1 MSRTK
6 RFRNA
11 ADWKERLCW
20 YLFLSLTCG
29 APLEP
34 EPGSVGLSGQCLP
47 ARCQVLAAAGPGPAA
62 RAANVRSVPGQ
73 GGLGT
78 APSAPSCGLSPPRC
92 ASAARLSVRSAPGS
106 ALEGH
111 FVPADKGLNKPCS
124 VCGRGTASSPGPEP
138 GDRGAGLQMAPRCCS
153 RSTDGASLR
162 KSSPLPRRLTLKRCR
177 IPGADSCV
185 PAPNARAGR
194 RCLPALPCGCRDGT
208 LLGIAAGYPG
218 AARAAGLS
226 EWMYVIA

>member
-1 MSRTK
+1 MPQIGK
-6 RFRNA
+6 RGYAGILSCPSVAVRRWSPSLA
-11 ADWKERLCW
+11 AWACLGSVSQPGARCW
-20 YLFLSLTCG
+20 LQQ
-29 APLEP
+29 ARDQQP
-34 EPGSVGLSGQCLP
+34 EPPMCALC
-47 ARCQVLAAAGPGPAA
+47 
-62 RAANVRSVPGQ
+62 PGQ
-73 GGLGT
+73 GGFGT

-111 FVPADKGLNKPCS
+111 FVPADKGLNKPGS